1 VALEEWR
8 RPGADVRSLEG
19 VYLDLLACA
28 LALACALTLALAL
41 TLVEDRRVVVVDVED
56 KDDDGLKGVLMYDLL
71 VRGVVAVVVLKL
83 TLTLT
88 LTGLRLAAKGVVRY
102 LELGRSRGVLESLTL
117 EEN

>member
-28 LALACALTLALAL
+28 LALACALTLAL

-56 KDDDGLKGVLMYDLL
+56 EDDDGLKGVLMYDLL

>member
-1 VALEEWR
+1 MALEEWR

-28 LALACALTLALAL
+28 LALACALTLAL

-56 KDDDGLKGVLMYDLL
+56 EDDDGLKGVLMYDLL
-71 VRGVVAVVVLKL
+71 VRGVVAVVVLK
-83 TLTLT
+83 LT

>member
-1 VALEEWR
+1 MALEEWR

-28 LALACALTLALAL
+28 LALACALTLAL

-56 KDDDGLKGVLMYDLL
+56 EDDDGLKGVLMYDLL